1 MPRVPAIIAG
11 LALASLCGCA
21 SVAPR
26 PAVSSLGCM
35 RAMRDQLPSGLPDKQ
50 AHCLASGL
58 IARHC
63 SVAEAYLAGAG
74 KEITDLFDGGD
85 AEWADWRAD
94 RIGVACAR
102 HAVDDAGV
110 QRCCEPLGSAPRA
123 GPLQ

>member
-1 MPRVPAIIAG
+1 MPRGPAIIAG
-11 LALASLCGCA
+11 LVLGLCGCV

-35 RAMRDQLPSGLPDKQ
+35 RAMRDQLPPGLPDKQ

-63 SVAEAYLAGAG
+63 SVSEAYLAGAG

-102 HAVDDAGV
+102 HAADDAGV
-110 QRCCEPLGSAPRA
+110 QHCCEPLGSARRA